1 MNTVRIIRTCF
12 ENDEHNNVG
21 KEHVQLKKNENQ
33 KNIKIKVKSTKYI
46 YNY

>member
-21 KEHVQLKKNENQ
+21 KEHVQLKKM
-33 KNIKIKVKSTKYI
+33 KIKRT
-46 YNY
+46 